1 MKRIFKNDANG
12 VKSLV
17 SEYSRV
23 SKYLQIRFIFHGKFN
38 STDSLLS
45 SVKCQMN
52 TKIFISTC
60 ERQIEEERKKKTEKE
75 DETILLSQRHLLS
88 TRARVYV
95 CTYNL

>member
-1 MKRIFKNDANG
+1 
-12 VKSLV
+12 
-17 SEYSRV
+17 
-23 SKYLQIRFIFHGKFN
+23 
-38 STDSLLS
+38 
-45 SVKCQMN
+45 MN
-52 TKIFISTC
+52 TKIFIPTC